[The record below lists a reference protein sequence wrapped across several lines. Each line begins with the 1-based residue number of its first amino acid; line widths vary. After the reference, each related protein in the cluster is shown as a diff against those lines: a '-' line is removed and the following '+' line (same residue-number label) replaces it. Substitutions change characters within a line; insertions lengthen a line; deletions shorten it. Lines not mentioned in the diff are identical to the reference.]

1 MKKLVFSLAVA
12 VGALSMVAEAEV
24 PTRAYI
30 QEGLIAHWDG
40 IENAGAGK
48 EHAETSA
55 NWVDLK
61 QGAGIKSNATGDS
74 FDGRYFIAA
83 NVARTTSQHLS
94 SAEPLTEATFEA
106 FSQPL
111 SIIATKAFHNQ
122 LISFKSIGSLEFDS
136 TLGGFSAS
144 AFMSDEASGTTPCS
158 FDSGYGDLSEIVA
171 AGALQTYAAR
181 IATGSCRG
189 SVNGEPRQQTEGRN
203 PTEVFVARSTET
215 KLSFGGS
222 NLKMKTGSLRVYNRQ
237 LSDAELFHNH
247 KIDRARF
254 EDEETWVRLSGD
266 KLQYRIRV
274 TCDARLG
281 AVSVN
286 GGEAQ
291 SGTIDLW
298 VDEDGADTTLAFT
311 ATERVREFRGWKG
324 ANVSEAA
331 AKELTVTVSPL
342 IMAIEPLV
350 WSGKTHSIPT
360 DFASVAEASADDD
373 VLDGD
378 TLILEDGTYT
388 FDQIKSK
395 DVIHA
400 VNNGNLVTN
409 NTSHCVIL
417 NRPLKLVGSSPENV
431 VLDCGGYGG
440 LFVDHPDAQV
450 SNLTITNFMMKSVN
464 DNALNVRC
472 GKVDHIVVDGLG
484 VQDVVSSN
492 NDKTSPIYGA
502 PGAVFEDCVFKR
514 MRSEKGDNSHF
525 VLSAYGSVFR
535 RVTMQDNNS
544 CDFVYL
550 SANNTGY
557 RTRFEDC
564 LFEGNF
570 TKSNQAYFQGKE
582 GDFVNC
588 RIVGNAPRTGAVNI
602 PLFNIGGS
610 WTLDR
615 CVITGNTCN
624 ATSPLFDMVG
634 VSTRASASKMK
645 LINCLVANNLMKGG
659 SVIRLKDFASYE
671 IVQSTIADNKRIDAC
686 QPVGFSGEV
695 KPDRSASVR
704 LVNSIFWNNTANG
717 VVNEFA
723 ESYPYTSFVVSNCCF
738 STGSTLTGE
747 NVTYLDPDFVAADAG
762 DYHLGH
768 GSSCLDVGAELP
780 DITDDLDGKTRPQ
793 DGTGDGVVAWDIGC
807 YEVETPTDPL
817 VTAVTLFD
825 AEGVLPHSTARLSV
839 KVTGLQTTGLTY
851 EWWAIC
857 DANGTV
863 TTNVVTG
870 VGADY
875 TFTDLPL
882 GRCIFASVVRNDQ
895 GDAVTNVTDKVF
907 LSLADTAYVSTTG
920 NNVWPYAT
928 PETAALDLE
937 DAVAVARNVRVLPGT
952 YTFAHRTDAVTGS
965 ACLAA
970 INRGAFVL
978 GESDPSRV
986 VIDCGRK
993 GGFVVNHPQ
1002 ALVAG
1007 MTFVNS
1013 QIDTDTTSTLD
1024 IQKGSVSNVVVCG
1037 SETAARPMPF
1047 VYVGEDALAT
1057 ELVVTNC
1064 LVTTGSSTQPAL
1076 VRVYG
1081 GRLRNSRIVSCDV
1094 NVRALRTERTTASV
1108 RSYLENVSV
1117 CNNTFGKNPDKC
1129 IFMESSD
1136 AVGLLVRDNTVAD
1149 STKTYIFSMGG
1160 SRVESSR
1167 FVGNV
1172 GRGTIICEGAPVG
1185 GSTTLRNSLVQG
1197 NTCASIAAISTIV
1210 NGTPR
1215 AFTVE
1220 SCTVVGNTATATAA
1234 AAGGV
1239 RGATKDKNGAT
1250 IVLLNTIVYGNTVDG
1265 TPNDVG
1271 TPDANIVL
1279 EPSYSC
1285 FSEAALYP
1293 AANNLSADPLLK
1305 AGGKLTSGSPCIGT
1319 GLAQDWHATGFDLDG
1334 RKRVSGRGID
1344 LGCFEFCSTP
1354 LVIIIR

>member
-1 MKKLVFSLAVA
+1 MIKQTAAVLAVVLGLA
-12 VGALSMVAEAEV
+12 VYGEI

-30 QEGLIAHWDG
+30 QDGLIAHWDG
-40 IENAGAGK
+40 IENAGAGNP
-48 EHAETSA
+48 HDPTVTRWA
-55 NWVDLK
+55 DLK
-61 QGAGIKSNATGDS
+61 KGVTFNVNAGSGEG
-74 FDGRYFIAA
+74 FDGNAFILKTSQGSGKVLSTSPILDATLEAYILPLA
-83 NVARTTSQHLS
+83 NVALGKDAHTPILTLD
-94 SAEPLTEATFEA
+94 SAGA
-106 FSQPL
+106 
-111 SIIATKAFHNQ
+111 
-122 LISFKSIGSLEFDS
+122 ISFDSRLGGVSVSYRPTEELKS
-136 TLGGFSAS
+136 TLK
-144 AFMSDEASGTTPCS
+144 S
-158 FDSGYGDLSEIVA
+158 FDSGYGYVSELIA
-171 AGALQTYAAR
+171 DADFRTYSVR
-181 IATGSCRG
+181 LGIGSCGVSIDGVTRA
-189 SVNGEPRQQTEGRN
+189 ETEGVVPGKAGVTIKTTTNLRIDG
-203 PTEVFVARSTET
+203 T
-215 KLSFGGS
+215 KVQTKAYSY
-222 NLKMKTGSLRVYNRQ
+222 RVYDRQ
-237 LSDAELFHNH
+237 LADAELFHNH
-247 KIDRARF
+247 KVDRARF
-254 EDEETWVRLSGD
+254 EDDADWVRLNGD
-266 KLQYRIRV
+266 KLQYRIRI

-298 VDEDGADTTLAFT
+298 VDEDGVDTTLAFT

-324 ANVSEAA
+324 ANVSETAA
-331 AKELTVTVSPL
+331 QEQTITVSPM
-342 IMAIEPLV
+342 IMDIEPLV

-360 DFASVAEASADDD
+360 DFASVAAATADDD

-388 FDQIKSK
+388 FAQIESK
-395 DVIHA
+395 DVIHS

-535 RVTMQDNNS
+535 RVTMQGNNS

-610 WTLDR
+610 WSFDR

-624 ATSPLFDMVG
+624 ATSPVFETVDN
-634 VSTRASASKMK
+634 AASKIR
-645 LINCLVANNLMKGG
+645 LTNCLVANNLMKGG
-659 SVIRLKDFASYE
+659 SVIRLKKSASCE
-671 IVQSTIADNKRIDAC
+671 IVQSTIADNWRVDAL
-686 QPVGFSGEV
+686 QPVALTTAVSSD
-695 KPDRSASVR
+695 KPASVR
-704 LVNSIFWNNTANG
+704 LVNSIFWNNRSNG

-780 DITDDLDGKTRPQ
+780 DVTDDLDGKTRPQ

-863 TTNVVTG
+863 TTNVMTDVDS
-870 VGADY
+870 DY
-875 TFTDLPL
+875 TFTDLPI
-882 GRCIFASVVRNDQ
+882 GTYAFASVVRNDQ
-895 GDAVTNVTDKVF
+895 GDAVTNVTDKTF

-920 NNVWPYAT
+920 SNVWPYAT

-1149 STKTYIFSMGG
+1149 STKTYIISMGG

-1197 NTCASIAAISTIV
+1197 NTCKGVAAISAS
-1210 NGTPR
+1210 GTSR

-1220 SCTVVGNTATATAA
+1220 SCTVVGNASTAA

-1250 IVLLNTIVYGNTVDG
+1250 IVLLNTIVYDNTVDG